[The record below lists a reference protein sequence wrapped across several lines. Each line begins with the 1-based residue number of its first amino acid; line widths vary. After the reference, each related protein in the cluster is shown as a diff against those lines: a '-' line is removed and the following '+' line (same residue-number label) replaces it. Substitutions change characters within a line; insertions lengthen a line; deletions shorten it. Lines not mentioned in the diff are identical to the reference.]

1 MMITKKQNN
10 HQMVY
15 ITIFFVSLIVISLFP
30 PFLPDFFTKP
40 VTQTELNRKI
50 LKRFFFLGFVCTEA
64 STSGGFGIGVEEL
77 VQLVKERSLEALNR
91 YNGVSTCD

>member
-1 MMITKKQNN
+1 MLRRNRTGTVPDQALVHDD
-10 HQMVY
+10 HQE
-15 ITIFFVSLIVISLFP
+15 
-30 PFLPDFFTKP
+30 
-40 VTQTELNRKI
+40 TEQSSN
-50 LKRFFFLGFVCTEA
+50 EA